1 MVIVAMAMGQ
11 IDRCVCLQVGST
23 VEVRTNEGLSSE
35 AVISKLTDASLY
47 TVGEWRRPPGHM
59 TLSKALGSEVA
70 SAVFTATLLLKP
82 QTFNGAVLYVKR
94 NINSGN
100 SSYLQLFTRRRF
112 M

>member
-1 MVIVAMAMGQ
+1 MVFVAMATGQ

-47 TVGEWRRPPGHM
+47 TVGEWRRPPGHR
-59 TLSKALGSEVA
+59 SKALGSEVA
-70 SAVFTATLLLKP
+70 SAVFTATLLLKT